1 MCVLSHSIV
10 GSKMAISRQVTLQR
24 EEEGA
29 LFSLTGVCPSQLL
42 TQVTVDVQSCTLR
55 MYVCVWLSFGRI
67 RSKNVTVDSYCVDQ
81 VCSLPSCTT
90 GGRTFLSWLRGSL

>member
-1 MCVLSHSIV
+1 
-10 GSKMAISRQVTLQR
+10 MAISRQVTLQR

-29 LFSLTGVCPSQLL
+29 LFSLTGACPSQLL

-67 RSKNVTVDSYCVDQ
+67 RSKSVTVIVSIRYVHCLHVLQ
-81 VCSLPSCTT
+81 EEEH
-90 GGRTFLSWLRGSL
+90 F